1 MVANVLK
8 YRSDNLIILYY
19 CAYYGLSEIMEV
31 IVQNSIGF
39 DKEYRVWFLDWSEWS
54 VICTGKG

>member
-19 CAYYGLSEIMEV
+19 CAYYGLSEIIEV

-39 DKEYRVWFLDWSEWS
+39 DKEYRV
-54 VICTGKG
+54 

>member
-19 CAYYGLSEIMEV
+19 SAYYRLLGTVEV
-31 IVQNSIGF
+31 VVQNFIGF
-39 DKEYRVWFLDWSEWS
+39 DKEYRV
-54 VICTGKG
+54 

>member
-19 CAYYGLSEIMEV
+19 CAYYGLSEAV
-31 IVQNSIGF
+31 KVVVQNSIGF
-39 DKEYRVWFLDWSEWS
+39 DKECRV
-54 VICTGKG
+54 